1 MVKKVGILGST
12 GSIGKQTIEVVKEL
26 NACEGAPKFEITA
39 LSAGSN
45 AELLAQQARDLN
57 VRFLCID
64 TEDGAKYL
72 KETLSDMNPYIMVG
86 EKGLLE
92 FARADIDVLVTAI
105 VGMRGLPPTMEA
117 IKCGTEISLA
127 NKETLV
133 AAGEIVMAE
142 AKKRGVAIRPVDSEH
157 SAILQCLEGEAHS
170 GVDKLI
176 LTASGGPFRTYAK
189 EQLENVTVEN
199 ALNHPTWNMGG
210 KITIDCASMMN
221 KGLEVIEA
229 GWLFDIPYN
238 DIEVIV
244 HPQSIIHSMVRYRDG
259 SVIAQ
264 LGNPTMKLPIQ
275 HALTYNTRYPS
286 HVERLDFA
294 KVAQMT
300 FEAPDTD
307 KFPCLKLAYEAGNI
321 GGSLPAVMNMANEK
335 AVEMF
340 FKGSIKFTQIPYII
354 EKTMNAHKTIV
365 KPTLEEIIDCG
376 KWAYDYAGGLIK

>member
-117 IKCGTEISLA
+117 IKCGTEIALA

-133 AAGEIVMAE
+133 AAGEIVMA
-142 AKKRGVAIRPVDSEH
+142 
-157 SAILQCLEGEAHS
+157 
-170 GVDKLI
+170 
-176 LTASGGPFRTYAK
+176 
-189 EQLENVTVEN
+189 
-199 ALNHPTWNMGG
+199 
-210 KITIDCASMMN
+210 
-221 KGLEVIEA
+221 
-229 GWLFDIPYN
+229 
-238 DIEVIV
+238 
-244 HPQSIIHSMVRYRDG
+244 
-259 SVIAQ
+259 
-264 LGNPTMKLPIQ
+264 
-275 HALTYNTRYPS
+275 
-286 HVERLDFA
+286 
-294 KVAQMT
+294 
-300 FEAPDTD
+300 
-307 KFPCLKLAYEAGNI
+307 
-321 GGSLPAVMNMANEK
+321 
-335 AVEMF
+335 
-340 FKGSIKFTQIPYII
+340 
-354 EKTMNAHKTIV
+354 
-365 KPTLEEIIDCG
+365 
-376 KWAYDYAGGLIK
+376 